1 MSTAPSTSFPP
12 DRPGLPAAPA
22 SALALGP
29 VWGLA
34 PDPVPAPGR
43 AAPSAADGPAP
54 APGRAAP
61 SAADAPSAGADGP
74 APDPAPAA
82 PLAADA
88 PLAGADGPAPD
99 PAPAGP
105 LAAGA
110 LLAGADGPAAP
121 LAEAVPSG
129 AADGPAAD
137 EAAGGGKP
145 SSPNKLPSRAQSP
158 RGFRGKLRAGLWP
171 ALFFYFVKILTLSG
185 LKFDNIEKL
194 KKRREIPSKVWYNE
208 LVRVQSTS
216 KSGQARGRDETT
228 WVLRTSYRCWA
239 AWPFSCS
246 A

>member
-1 MSTAPSTSFPP
+1 MSTAPSTSFHPGPP

-22 SALALGP
+22 SALAQDP

-34 PDPVPAPGR
+34 PAPGR
-43 AAPSAADGPAP
+43 VAPSAADGPAP
-54 APGRAAP
+54 DPGRAAP
-61 SAADAPSAGADGP
+61 SAEDAPSAGAG
-74 APDPAPAA
+74 
-82 PLAADA
+82 
-88 PLAGADGPAPD
+88 GPAPD

-110 LLAGADGPAAP
+110 PSAAADGPAPDPALAALLAADALLAGAVGPAAP
-121 LAEAVPSG
+121 LAEAVPLG
-129 AADGPAAD
+129 AADGPAAAD